1 MPSVNSVVCLE
12 IAVSLLTTRRQL
24 VALYLVTGGAGF
36 IGSHMVEEL
45 LRRGESVRVLDN
57 LSTGRELNLNSVR
70 NRLDFH
76 HADIRELE
84 SIRPIFAGVDH
95 VIHLAALAS
104 VARSM
109 ENPVETT
116 QVNIIGT
123 LHVLLAARD
132 AGVKRV
138 VMAATA
144 AAYGDNPSLPRVE
157 TQTPQPLSPY
167 ALTKLADEYYG
178 LIFNRYFGLEVVA
191 LRFFNIFG
199 PRQDPASAY
208 TGVLSKF
215 IIAYLR
221 GGTPTIFG
229 DGEQSRDFTYVANV
243 VDATLRAC
251 LAPQAPGQVINVGTG
266 RGTTLNQTIAILN
279 QLMGAQVKPQ
289 YVEPRKGDVRH
300 STADIS
306 QARSVLGYEPL
317 VSFEDGLRRTVDWLR
332 QELPNA

>member
-1 MPSVNSVVCLE
+1 M
-12 IAVSLLTTRRQL
+12 
-24 VALYLVTGGAGF
+24 ALYLITGGAGF
-36 IGSHMVEEL
+36 IGSHMAEEL
-45 LRRGESVRVLDN
+45 IRRGESVRVLDN
-57 LSTGRELNLNSVR
+57 LSTGREENLAAVR
-70 NRLDFH
+70 DKVDFRR
-76 HADIRELE
+76 ADIRELE
-84 SIRPIFAGVDH
+84 SIRPLFVGVDY

-116 QVNIIGT
+116 LVNLNGT

-132 AGVKRV
+132 ARVRRV

-144 AAYGDNPSLPRVE
+144 AAYGDDPALPRVE
-157 TQTPQPLSPY
+157 TQLPQPLSPY

-178 LIFNRYFGLEVVA
+178 QIFNRYFGLPAVS

-199 PRQDPASAY
+199 PRQDPQSPY

-215 IIAYLR
+215 IVCYLR
-221 GGTPTIFG
+221 GATPTIFG

-251 LAPQAPGQVINVGTG
+251 VADAAPGKVINVGTG
-266 RGTTLNQTIAILN
+266 ISATLNQTIARLN
-279 QLMGAQVKPQ
+279 AIFGVEVRPQ
-289 YVEPRKGDVRH
+289 YAPPRVGDVRH

-306 QARSVLGYEPL
+306 LARATLGYEPL
-317 VSFEDGLRRTVDWLR
+317 VSFDDGLRRTVHWLR
-332 QELPNA
+332 AALNQSAT